1 MVREDASGFDYFLSK
16 KCGRGLNEWLG
27 VAEQDLNF
35 PVFCGNGGTTMQIG
49 SISAIPAID
58 AATPASATTQSH
70 GSGSAKAG
78 SAVTAETNATAA
90 SGVATSGVSS
100 SVSSNKGAS
109 QSQQSSSVLS
119 PLDQALAAVYT
130 TSVAGHD
137 FLGTVQQAAGEYVAS
152 AADPPAPP
160 ITGIGSS
167 IQAAENNLT
176 VVIDEMV

>member
-1 MVREDASGFDYFLSK
+1 
-16 KCGRGLNEWLG
+16 
-27 VAEQDLNF
+27 
-35 PVFCGNGGTTMQIG
+35 MQIG

-78 SAVTAETNATAA
+78 SAVTAETNATTA
-90 SGVATSGVSS
+90 SGGSTSGVSS
-100 SVSSNKGAS
+100 SVSSNKSAS
-109 QSQQSSSVLS
+109 QSQSVLS
-119 PLDQALAAVYT
+119 PLDEALAAVYT

-137 FLGTVQQAAGEYVAS
+137 YLGTVQQTAGEYVAS

-160 ITGIGSS
+160 ITGVGAS

>member
-1 MVREDASGFDYFLSK
+1 
-16 KCGRGLNEWLG
+16 
-27 VAEQDLNF
+27 
-35 PVFCGNGGTTMQIG
+35 MQIG
-49 SISAIPAID
+49 NISSIPAID

-70 GSGSAKAG
+70 GSGSVKTG
-78 SAVTAETNATAA
+78 SAVTAETSATAA
-90 SGVATSGVSS
+90 SGVVASGVSANIS
-100 SVSSNKGAS
+100 SSKGAS
-109 QSQQSSSVLS
+109 QSQPGVLS
-119 PLDQALAAVYT
+119 PLEEALAAVYT

-137 FLGTVQQAAGEYVAS
+137 YLGTVQQTAGEYVAS